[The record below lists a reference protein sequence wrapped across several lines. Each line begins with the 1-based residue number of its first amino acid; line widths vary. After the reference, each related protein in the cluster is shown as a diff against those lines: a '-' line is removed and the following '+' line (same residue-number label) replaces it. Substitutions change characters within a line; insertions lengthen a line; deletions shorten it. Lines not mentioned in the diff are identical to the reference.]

1 MRRPRWAALV
11 TGAGLVLSLLGGT
24 AGPAAAAAD
33 APVSLVSYNVC
44 GGWLG
49 MPDGSGNPRCRSTLA
64 DTAQAP
70 DVRADVWAADAVKT
84 AGLAGTDVIML
95 QELCKGQYDALLKDG
110 LSGYAGHFASRQTYE
125 GCGAWG
131 ADTAIGQAVFFRAAA
146 PEQIQGSS
154 VKVTTVDDERLAV
167 CAKGPVRGRHT
178 FACSV
183 HLSKATAT
191 GDMPELLGHI
201 SANAGGAS
209 VIVAGDFNA
218 RATEL
223 KPAFAAGNPVS
234 GPLAEAD
241 ALDDEPTAKWVTSG
255 ESGAYTAKFDHAFF
269 STEDFHTL
277 SATVEDPQLA
287 SVKDHALLRAL
298 AFPRKPVPGDLTGD
312 GRPDLLAVRKDG
324 ALRLYPGRD
333 GGGFGSARVL
343 APTGFAGAV
352 VSHRGDWTGDGLE
365 DILARIGPEL
375 FVYPNLGG
383 GVLGSRVTFPH
394 REGRWADTAPRA
406 VGDVSGDGR
415 PDLVVQGGTGL
426 WLHRGADPATGPS
439 LPHAALAIGNAEWAY
454 GGDLD
459 VIAPGDTG
467 KAEGEPDGTD
477 RADLWARDRTTGKV
491 LQYRSNGTAALP
503 AIGTELAGDTW
514 PAAQRP
520 LAVSLGDGNGDGL
533 SDLWVTTVYDA
544 QTQQG
549 GDLFFRPAT
558 ATGWAAPV
566 QVGSGGWGYVESLS

>member
-1 MRRPRWAALV
+1 MRRPRWAALAA
-11 TGAGLVLSLLGGT
+11 GAGLALSLFGGT
-24 AGPAAAAAD
+24 AGPAAAADGAD
-33 APVSLVSYNVC
+33 TPVSLVSYNVC
-44 GGWLG
+44 GGWNG
-49 MPDGSGNPRCRSTLA
+49 TENPCRSPLA
-64 DTAQAP
+64 DTPQAP
-70 DVRADVWAADAVKT
+70 DLRAAEWAADAVGR
-84 AGLAGTDVIML
+84 AGLTGTDVIML
-95 QELCKGQYDALLKDG
+95 QELCKGQYDALLPK
-110 LSGYAGHFASRQTYE
+110 LAGYAGYFASRQTYG

-131 ADTAIGQAVFFRAAA
+131 TDTAIGQAVFFRSAT

-154 VKVTTVDDERLAV
+154 VKVTVDDERLAV

-183 HLSKATAT
+183 HLSKSTAA
-191 GDMPELLGHI
+191 GDMHELRDHI

-209 VIVAGDFNA
+209 VIVAGDFN
-218 RATEL
+218 REPTDL
-223 KPAFAAGNPVS
+223 SPALPAGTPVT
-234 GPLAEAD
+234 GPLVEAD
-241 ALDDEPTAKWVTSG
+241 AIDDEPTAAWVAPDG
-255 ESGAYTAKFDHAFF
+255 YTAKLDHAFF

-287 SVKDHALLRAL
+287 RVKDHALLRAL

-333 GGGFGSARVL
+333 DGGFGSAQVL
-343 APTGFAGAV
+343 ATTGFAGAV
-352 VSHRGDWTGDGLE
+352 VSHRGDWTGDGRE
-365 DILARIGPEL
+365 DVLARIGPEL
-375 FVYPNLGG
+375 YVYPNLGG
-383 GVLGSRVTFPH
+383 GSLGAPVTFPN
-394 REGRWADTAPRA
+394 REGRWTGTAPRA

-439 LPHAALAIGNAEWAY
+439 LPHAALAIGGAEWAY

-459 VIAPGDTG
+459 VLVPGDTG
-467 KAEGEPDGTD
+467 KAGGEPDGLN
-477 RADLWARDRTTGKV
+477 RADLWARERTTGKV
-491 LQYRSNGTAALP
+491 LQYRSNGASALP
-503 AIGTELAGDTW
+503 ATGTELAGDTW

-520 LAVSLGDGNGDGL
+520 LAVSLGDGNRDGL
-533 SDLWVTTVYDA
+533 ADLWVTTSYDP

-549 GDLFFRPAT
+549 GDLFFRAAT
-558 ATGWAAPV
+558 TSGWAAPV

>member
-1 MRRPRWAALV
+1 MRWPRWAGLV
-11 TGAGLVLSLLGGT
+11 AGAGLLLFPVGGT
-24 AGPAAAAAD
+24 AGPAVAAD
-33 APVSLVSYNVC
+33 GADTPVTLVSYNVC
-44 GGWLG
+44 GGWNG
-49 MPDGSGNPRCRSTLA
+49 TENPCRSLLA
-64 DTAQAP
+64 ETPQAP
-70 DVRADVWAADAVKT
+70 DARAAAWAADAVGR

-95 QELCKGQYDALLKDG
+95 QELCKGQYDALLPK
-110 LSGYAGHFASRQTYE
+110 LTGYAGYFASRQAYG
-125 GCGAWG
+125 GCDAWG
-131 ADTAIGQAVFFRAAA
+131 PDSALGQAVFFRSAT
-146 PEQIQGSS
+146 PEQVQGSS
-154 VKVTTVDDERLAV
+154 VRVTVAADERLAV

-183 HLSKATAT
+183 HLSKSTAA
-191 GDMPELLGHI
+191 GDMHELRDHI

-209 VIVAGDFNA
+209 VIVAGDFNRDPA
-218 RATEL
+218 EL
-223 KPAFAAGNPVS
+223 NPALTAGTPVT

-241 ALDDEPTAKWVTSG
+241 AADDEPTADW
-255 ESGAYTAKFDHAFF
+255 GAPDGGTPRYTRKLDHAFF
-269 STEDFHTL
+269 GTEDFHTP

-287 SVKDHALLRAL
+287 RVKDHALLRAR
-298 AFPRKPVPGDLTGD
+298 AFPRRPVPGDLTGD

-333 GGGFGSARVL
+333 DGGFGSAQVL
-343 APTGFAGAV
+343 AATGFAGAV
-352 VSHRGDWTGDGLE
+352 VSHRGDWTGDGRE
-365 DILARIGPEL
+365 DVLARIGPEL
-375 FVYPNLGG
+375 YVYPNLGG
-383 GVLGSRVTFPH
+383 GALGSPVTFPH
-394 REGRWADTAPRA
+394 REGRWAGTAPRA

-439 LPHAALAIGNAEWAY
+439 LPHAALAIGGAEWAD

-467 KAEGEPDGTD
+467 RAEGEPDGPD

-503 AIGTELAGDTW
+503 DTGTELAGDSW

-520 LAVSLGDGNGDGL
+520 LAVSLGDGDRDGL
-533 SDLWVTTVYDA
+533 PDLWVTTAYDA

-558 ATGWAAPV
+558 VSGWGAPV
-566 QVGSGGWGYVESLS
+566 RVGSGGWGYVESLS